1 MSSVSQSGVLLDIHD
16 GNDDGI
22 AFSIGNGNGIGNG
35 IGIGIIGIDNIHIG
49 IIGIG
54 SIGIGISIIGICILI
69 WVHVKLALQKLHS
82 KNSTPKQ
89 HSIIALQNFGVQKI
103 RLYNNSLVVPGDH
116 P

>member
-54 SIGIGISIIGICILI
+54 ISIIGIGILMI
-69 WVHVKLALQKLHS
+69 WVPVKLALQKLHS
-82 KNSTPKQ
+82 KNSTPK
-89 HSIIALQNFGVQKI
+89 
-103 RLYNNSLVVPGDH
+103 
-116 P
+116 